1 MARDRESGDG
11 GVTFFRLDVSV
22 YRNKKILSLG
32 KTPRAR
38 VARDL
43 YIAMLDYS
51 REQLTDGVIPSHVIG
66 DLDPMTNPNDAL
78 KALIDLLSARL
89 VKRLRGGTKDFHSY
103 LIPDYAEHQQTKEE
117 IEHSRKQAKERKRL
131 QREKDRAEAAVTA
144 ASQRDLSLVTDLSRI
159 TK

>member
-1 MARDRESGDG
+1 M
-11 GVTFFRLDVSV
+11 TFFRLDVSV

-43 YIAMLDYS
+43 YIAMLAYS

-103 LIPDYAEHQQTKEE
+103 LIPDYSRHQQTKEE
-117 IEHSRKQAKERKRL
+117 VERDRERAKERKRL
-131 QREKDRAEAAVTA
+131 QREKERLGVDVTP
-144 ASQRDLSLVTDLSRI
+144 
-159 TK
+159 